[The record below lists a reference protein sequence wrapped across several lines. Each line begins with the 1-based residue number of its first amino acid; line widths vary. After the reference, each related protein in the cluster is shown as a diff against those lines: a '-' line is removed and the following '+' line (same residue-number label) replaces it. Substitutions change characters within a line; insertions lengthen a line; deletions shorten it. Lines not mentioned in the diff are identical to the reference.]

1 MKQAFASV
9 IPMFALIVV
18 CGYASPAFA
27 DQTNLVSLLM
37 ETLGVNKTQ
46 AQGGAGALFK
56 TAKSN
61 LGAEDF
67 TKVADAVPGI
77 QGMMK
82 AAPKSTGIGGKLGGL
97 SSMFGGGGKKGAGLV
112 NLADSFSK
120 LGLDADMVPK
130 FTNVVLDYVKTS
142 GGEAVK
148 NMLKGALL

>member
-1 MKQAFASV
+1 MKQTFASV
-9 IPMFALIVV
+9 IPMFALIAV
-18 CGYASPAFA
+18 CGYASPTFA

-37 ETLGVNKTQ
+37 KTLGVNKTQ

-56 TAKSN
+56 SAKSN

-97 SSMFGGGGKKGAGLV
+97 SSMFGGGGKKSAGLAS
-112 NLADSFSK
+112 LADSFSK

-130 FTNVVLDYVKTS
+130 FTNVVIDYVGTS
-142 GGEAVK
+142 GGDAVK
-148 NMLKGALL
+148 NILKGALL